1 MANDLTYIGA
11 VVLHAIRSAHR
22 YGFQI
27 MAATQ
32 IPSGTVYPALRR
44 LEKAGLIR
52 SQWEKPAIA
61 RAEQRPT
68 RKYYQVTPEG
78 ESALIEAGKRYRFP
92 EMAAAQ
98 KEADR

>member
-1 MANDLTYIGA
+1 MAADLTYIGA
-11 VVLHAIRSAHR
+11 VVLHAIRSGQR

-27 MAATQ
+27 MAATEL
-32 IPSGTVYPALRR
+32 PSGTVYPALRR

-52 SQWEKPAIA
+52 SQWEKAAIA

-68 RKYYQVTPEG
+68 RKYYQVTGDG
-78 ESALIEAGKRYRFP
+78 ESALTEAGKRYRLA
-92 EMAAAQ
+92 EIEAAP

>member
-11 VVLHAIRSAHR
+11 VVLYAIRSGQR

-27 MAATQ
+27 MAATEF
-32 IPSGTVYPALRR
+32 PSGTVYPSLRR

-52 SQWEKPAIA
+52 SQWEKAAVA

-68 RKYYQVTPEG
+68 RKYYQVTPDG
-78 ESALIEAGKRYRFP
+78 ESALTEAGKRYRFP
-92 EMAAAQ
+92 EMEAAQ